1 MHLLDVWELLKI
13 TPKVSIVRDYCRYTK
28 NKDIFEAV
36 RFVSEVQGFA
46 KLK

>member
-13 TPKVSIVRDYCRYTK
+13 RPKVSIVKDHYRYTK
-28 NKDIFEAV
+28 SMDIFEDI

>member
-1 MHLLDVWELLKI
+1 MHLLDIWELLKI
-13 TPKVSIVRDYCRYTK
+13 RPKVSIVRDYYTK
-28 NKDIFEAV
+28 NTDIFEDV